1 MKSIYKITKRQ
12 IANYKNF
19 YQKYDISQTK
29 NFEEPLILVDN
40 NDKEI
45 GTTSKLDG
53 HLKSK
58 SNKFAHRAFS
68 VFLFNQDNKLLLQK
82 RSKLKITF
90 PNLWSNTCCSHPIYN
105 DIERTVENNTGIKQA
120 ASRRMEI
127 ELGMGYI
134 KDYYLFDKIL
144 YRANSDET
152 FEEYECMNIY

>member
-1 MKSIYKITKRQ
+1 MKLISNTVRQ
-12 IANYKNF
+12 INTKTF
-19 YQKYDISQTK
+19 FQKYCPSQTK
-29 NFEEPLILVDN
+29 NFDEPLILVDH
-40 NDKEI
+40 NDNEI

-58 SNKFAHRAFS
+58 NNQFAHRAFS

-82 RSKLKITF
+82 RSPKKVTF

-105 DIERTVENNTGIKQA
+105 NQEKDKTGNIGIRHA

-134 KDYYLFDKIL
+134 KDYYIYDRIL
-144 YRANSDET
+144 YRADSDDT
-152 FEEYECMNIY
+152 FEEYECNI